1 MKRFENL
8 VLHKLKPNA
17 IRHVVTRYLLF
28 FAMIYLSIFSFFKTT
43 IYESITLYSG
53 WFILK

>member
-28 FAMIYLSIFSFFKTT
+28 YAMIYLFIFFFLKTT
-43 IYESITLYSG
+43 IYESIT
-53 WFILK
+53 